1 MEQNLP
7 GKALVD
13 RFLDPRFP
21 DGKDCR
27 SSDLGQE
34 FLRRRPQHLFFVNLV
49 SAILHHNRC
58 PPLVTS
64 GVLSTVV
71 HRWCPTTTTVYQ
83 FASSHSSGATAVNR
97 TLGGYWKHL
106 NLPKPP
112 DGRLTKSGQN
122 GTRVDNQTL
131 HISSDNIYL
140 ILHRKNFGMTRES
153 KI

>member
-49 SAILHHNRC
+49 SAILHHHQG

-64 GVLSTVV
+64 GVLSTLV
-71 HRWCPTTTTVYQ
+71 HRCCPTITVYQ

-106 NLPKPP
+106 FLP
-112 DGRLTKSGQN
+112 T
-122 GTRVDNQTL
+122 
-131 HISSDNIYL
+131 
-140 ILHRKNFGMTRES
+140 
-153 KI
+153 